1 MGKGSRSNKSKG
13 KDIDKN
19 WSKRKMVMKK
29 SKKSKKEHRKK
40 KIKASLVAKTSE
52 MLSSPSM
59 QKLLLSAMLRSMN
72 KSPPSPDKSSS
83 DSSDCSDWG
92 PLTSP
97 ATSDDEVDMGDL
109 QGEPKTYQQTNCL
122 NPNSEMG
129 DKQTNMPSSPLS
141 SSEVPQEVNKD
152 GSGGQIS
159 LPTAPDSCPPLP
171 KPTENNHPVP
181 PPSTQEDITVIQR
194 EGEWM
199 TANHSLS
206 PRPESPHNTAP
217 PPEIT
222 VSDDDDDALV
232 VEVDDDDLILDSE
245 DDGGCPGSTQA
256 TRRSRNPDLEDPMC
270 QPPSSSCAPPPAP
283 RGPPNNPPANLPEAI
298 PRTFPA
304 STFLDNGLV
313 KLRFDRLASPFQVRN
328 QIVERSLHKEISF
341 DIQKIKDQATNIR
354 PCIPFQNLS
363 CHRIVPVH
371 GSMSTDLVF
380 SHVCLLCLF
389 SEGLPLPHA
398 MVHCPF
404 SSTLEPPNNN

>member
-1 MGKGSRSNKSKG
+1 
-13 KDIDKN
+13 
-19 WSKRKMVMKK
+19 MVMKK

-72 KSPPSPDKSSS
+72 KSPPSPDISSS
-83 DSSDCSDWG
+83 DSSDWG
-92 PLTSP
+92 PL
-97 ATSDDEVDMGDL
+97 
-109 QGEPKTYQQTNCL
+109 
-122 NPNSEMG
+122 
-129 DKQTNMPSSPLS
+129 SS
-141 SSEVPQEVNKD
+141 
-152 GSGGQIS
+152 
-159 LPTAPDSCPPLP
+159 
-171 KPTENNHPVP
+171 
-181 PPSTQEDITVIQR
+181 
-194 EGEWM
+194 
-199 TANHSLS
+199 
-206 PRPESPHNTAP
+206 
-217 PPEIT
+217 
-222 VSDDDDDALV
+222 
-232 VEVDDDDLILDSE
+232 
-245 DDGGCPGSTQA
+245 
-256 TRRSRNPDLEDPMC
+256 
-270 QPPSSSCAPPPAP
+270 
-283 RGPPNNPPANLPEAI
+283 PANLPEAI